1 MKPNEKEEIFQQ
13 FGENKIQ
20 ILVATSL
27 IEVGIDVENA
37 TIMSVFSPE
46 RFGLSSL
53 HQLRGRVGRGSK
65 PGFFFLINDK
75 KISNESLHRLKVIE
89 DSCDGF
95 KIAEEDLAIRGE
107 GDILGE
113 NQSGLKHRRLADITK
128 HQDILLQTSD
138 DLTKMKDNFPTEF
151 NHILSMPMDDLVQYT
166 I

>member
-46 RFGLSSL
+46 EVWSFSL

-95 KIAEEDLAIRGE
+95 KIAEEDLAIR
-107 GDILGE
+107 
-113 NQSGLKHRRLADITK
+113 RRR
-128 HQDILLQTSD
+128 
-138 DLTKMKDNFPTEF
+138 
-151 NHILSMPMDDLVQYT
+151 
-166 I
+166 